1 MASPFEITTATNTV
15 TLDNN
20 RQGAAVFTVKNLTR
34 RRVHATAQLAT
45 TPAGGEKWLTF
56 QADSNPAP
64 AGGTPPPS
72 GTSPAANPPNVRD
85 IPIDG
90 STTFQINIAVPMDA
104 PPASYTIKLTVA
116 DEIDP
121 DDNFTTGPDVLFTIQ
136 PIVKPPPR
144 PFPVWIIPAII
155 IAIIVIVVI
164 VVVAV
169 NGINNAN
176 AVATN
181 TAATALAAERQTS
194 DAATALALQ
203 QGTQSALATATQ
215 NAIGTQSA
223 QGTQSA
229 LNVYVGSWSPTD
241 PNSVIK
247 SLKIENAGNN
257 KLTITFGTLCPPNTS
272 ACSSNG
278 TVTNVS
284 LGNVN
289 YNSTQLAAG
298 TGNTTLLIQPS
309 NNNQLAVTVSIAGS
323 SSVVTFRRNLI
334 ILTFVGPILQTTS
347 VFINPGLINQLHQ
360 QSLVQP
366 TATP

>member
-1 MASPFEITTATNTV
+1 MASPFEITTSTNTV
-15 TLDNN
+15 TLDGS
-20 RQGAAVFTVKNLTR
+20 RRGSAVFTVKNLTR
-34 RRVHATAQLAT
+34 RRVHATAQVAT

-56 QADSNPAP
+56 QADSSPAP

-72 GTSPAANPPNVRD
+72 GTTPSTNPPNVRD

-90 STTFQINIAVPMDA
+90 STTFQINIGVPMDA
-104 PPASYTIKLTVA
+104 APASYTIKLTVA

-121 DDNFTTGPDVLFTIQ
+121 DDNFTTSPDVVFTV
-136 PIVKPPPR
+136 PAVVKPAPR
-144 PFPVWIIPAII
+144 PFPYWIIAAII
-155 IAIIVIVVI
+155 IAVIVIVVL
-164 VVVAV
+164 VVVAI
-169 NGINNAN
+169 NGNNSAN
-176 AVATN
+176 AAATA
-181 TAATALAAERQTS
+181 TAATALEAARQTS
-194 DAATALALQ
+194 DAATALA
-203 QGTQSALATATQ
+203 GTQSALATATQ
-215 NAIGTQSA
+215 NAVGTQNA

-257 KLTITFGTLCPPNTS
+257 KLTITFGTICPPNTNS
-272 ACSSNG
+272 CSSNR

-284 LGNVN
+284 LGNVT
-289 YNSTQLAAG
+289 YNAQQLAAG

-323 SSVVTFRRNLI
+323 TSVITFRRNLI
-334 ILTFVGPILQTTS
+334 ILTFVGPILETTS
-347 VFINPGLINQLHQ
+347 VFINPSTINQLSQ
-360 QSLVQP
+360 QRFLLP